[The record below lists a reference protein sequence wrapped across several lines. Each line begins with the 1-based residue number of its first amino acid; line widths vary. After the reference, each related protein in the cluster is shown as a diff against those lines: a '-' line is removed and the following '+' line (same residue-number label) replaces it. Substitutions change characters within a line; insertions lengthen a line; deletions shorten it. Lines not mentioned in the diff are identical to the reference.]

1 MFLPTFV
8 ISKCC
13 LDFNHI
19 FPKCRDFTR
28 EFCCIKHLNPCP
40 LHVCQFVFQLLS
52 PQMFAPFLSCFVVI
66 GSQPWNI
73 WNVGFVGK
81 SETIFCFQRWLGNFQ
96 ISYDLAPVSQSV
108 ISEGRCPQMP
118 ISKMSKLFL
127 QMLRIIPF
135 IAAVNRQ
142 FRVKCAVNKYF
153 SKPFWYLNISDIS
166 LFPFKFDLSCVMDIS
181 VTLRAMCVARPSTLP
196 TLQPNREVQNHQSTC
211 LRDRRCR
218 SHGAG
223 I

>member
-28 EFCCIKHLNPCP
+28 EFCCIKQLNPCP

-73 WNVGFVGK
+73 WNMGFVGK

-108 ISEGRCPQMP
+108 SHFRRSLSANANFENVETISPH
-118 ISKMSKLFL
+118 
-127 QMLRIIPF
+127 LRSF
-135 IAAVNRQ
+135 
-142 FRVKCAVNKYF
+142 KCWGSF
-153 SKPFWYLNISDIS
+153 PS
-166 LFPFKFDLSCVMDIS
+166 LL
-181 VTLRAMCVARPSTLP
+181 L
-196 TLQPNREVQNHQSTC
+196 
-211 LRDRRCR
+211 
-218 SHGAG
+218 
-223 I
+223 

>member
-28 EFCCIKHLNPCP
+28 EFCCIKQLNPCP

-73 WNVGFVGK
+73 WNMGFVGK

-127 QMLRIIPF
+127 HIWEASNAEDHSLHCCCKSPVSCEVRSEQVFFQTFLIF
-135 IAAVNRQ
+135 EH
-142 FRVKCAVNKYF
+142 F
-153 SKPFWYLNISDIS
+153 SISI
-166 LFPFKFDLSCVMDIS
+166 
-181 VTLRAMCVARPSTLP
+181 
-196 TLQPNREVQNHQSTC
+196 
-211 LRDRRCR
+211 
-218 SHGAG
+218 
-223 I
+223 